1 MNPSRNLMI
10 ALGALILGIVGTTGF
25 FYLRHNEALAPLVS
39 AEQHTAREAH
49 ETNGFL
55 TPEQET
61 MWRRDHKS
69 EMHVMTKEQKKAF
82 RKQFHRQWEE
92 MNQADRTKL
101 RNDLQGKW
109 DALPANQRE
118 KFEQRILQRE
128 KGSSERE
135 QTGTVQNPQPKNS
148 TNNDDD

>member
-25 FYLRHNEALAPLVS
+25 FYLRHNEALAPLVG
-39 AEQHTAREAH
+39 AERHTAREAH

-55 TPEQET
+55 TPEQEV

-82 RKQFHRQWEE
+82 RKQFRQQWEA

-101 RNDLQGKW
+101 RNDLQAKW
-109 DALPANQRE
+109 AALPANQRE
-118 KFEQRILQRE
+118 KLEQRILQRG
-128 KGSSERE
+128 KGGSGRE
-135 QTGTVQNPQPKNS
+135 QSGAVQNSQPKS
-148 TNNDDD
+148 SGNNDDD